1 MSKSQPS
8 IGKKIILEV
17 PNNRSKAQ
25 LESKGGAIPPTK
37 VSVQM
42 PPVKKPKDYRA

>member
-1 MSKSQPS
+1 MSKSQPNT
-8 IGKKIILEV
+8 GKKIILEV
-17 PNNRSKAQ
+17 PNSGSKVH

-42 PPVKKPKDYRA
+42 PPVKKPKE